1 MSAATLTDHEVE
13 LAVLAAADEL
23 FYRRGIAAV
32 SMAEIRDLS
41 GVSMR
46 RLYGFANSKTDLV
59 SRWLEH
65 RHVSWTDG
73 FFDRIARRQKE
84 GEPLI
89 DAIFHALA
97 DWMEQTDY
105 RGCGFINT
113 HAESSEL
120 ADEHRVIIRMHKQ
133 ALADRLSELDSDG
146 AAIAVLVDGA
156 IVQASIFASAEPIH
170 LARHAAN
177 SLTKQATT

>member
-1 MSAATLTDHEVE
+1 MSAATLTDHDVE
-13 LAVLAAADEL
+13 LVVLAAADEL
-23 FYRRGIAAV
+23 FYRHGIAAV

-46 RLYGFANSKTDLV
+46 RLYGFADSKTDLV

-65 RHVSWTDG
+65 RHISWTNG
-73 FFDRIARRQKE
+73 FFDRVTRRQKK

-89 DAIFHALA
+89 DATFHALA
-97 DWMEQTDY
+97 DWMEETDY

-133 ALADRLSELDSDG
+133 TLADRLSELDSNG
-146 AAIAVLVDGA
+146 AAIAVLIDGA

-170 LARHAAN
+170 LARHTAN
-177 SLTKQATT
+177 SLTERGTK

>member
-1 MSAATLTDHEVE
+1 MSAATLTDGDVE

-32 SMAEIRDLS
+32 SMAEIRDAS

-73 FFDRIARRQKE
+73 FFERIARRQKQ
-84 GEPLI
+84 GEPAI
-89 DAIFHALA
+89 DATFHALA
-97 DWMEQTDY
+97 DWMEETDY

-120 ADEHRVIIRMHKQ
+120 VDEHRRIIRMHKQ
-133 ALADRLSELDSDG
+133 ALADHLSALHADG
-146 AAIAVLVDGA
+146 AAIAVLIDGA
-156 IVQASIFASAEPIH
+156 IVQASIFANAEPIQ
-170 LARHAAN
+170 LACQAAK
-177 SLTKQATT
+177 SLSQKDAS